1 MYQQYTWA
9 GQNRRKVG
17 SGLLIGFAVLVMVAV
32 ELLPSKYSM
41 IITVMSLCIIFLGGI
56 VLFIDYLAQQ
66 ENRQ

>member
-1 MYQQYTWA
+1 MHRRHTWA
-9 GQNRRKVG
+9 YQNRRKVG

-56 VLFIDYLAQQ
+56 VLFIDYLARQ
-66 ENRQ
+66 ESRQ

>member
-1 MYQQYTWA
+1 MYRRYTW
-9 GQNRRKVG
+9 GDQNRKKVG

-56 VLFIDYLAQQ
+56 VLFIDYLARQ
-66 ENRQ
+66 ESRQ